1 MGMTSPFPE
10 PDSPELAPYVVRSR
24 VEIVSALRRLRDQ
37 RVAVTIFHGDDGR
50 FAVANVLDVHAGAD
64 ELILECGADLAVCG
78 DVAAAAR
85 LTVVG
90 FLENVKL
97 QFSSTAAELLV
108 ASGSMFR
115 LQLPR
120 QMLRL
125 QRRAFLRIKARA
137 VVCHVPRAPGS
148 MHYYALRVVDLGIGG
163 CALRVD
169 GGEPEF
175 VADQLIERCQ
185 LELNDDARLDVSLRV
200 RHCDAAGRDGSGL
213 RVGCEF
219 VGLDASSQ
227 HLLQQ
232 YVDQTHIPLRAA
244 ERRRSG

>member
-10 PDSPELAPYVVRSR
+10 PESPELAAYVVRSR

-37 RVAVTIFHGDDGR
+37 RVSVTIFHGNDGR
-50 FAVANVLDVHAGAD
+50 FAVANVLDVHAGSD

-78 DVAAAAR
+78 DVAAAER

-97 QFSSTAAELLV
+97 QFAVTAAELLV

-115 LQLPR
+115 VQLPR

-163 CALRVD
+163 CALRV
-169 GGEPEF
+169 GSEQPVF
-175 VADQLIERCQ
+175 FADQLVEGCQ
-185 LELNDDARLDVSLRV
+185 LELSDEARLDVSLRV
-200 RHCDAAGRDGSGL
+200 RHCDSSDKDGAGL

-232 YVDQTHIPLRAA
+232 YVDQTAIPVRAV